1 MPRSPPRSGARGEII
16 VSAALTGHTPS
27 VGIVLSFHQFI
38 NSPKHT
44 VKVEG
49 LLVDARVFLIRP
61 GSFQTLPSS

>member
-1 MPRSPPRSGARGEII
+1 MI
-16 VSAALTGHTPS
+16 SAALTGHTLN

-49 LLVDARVFLIRP
+49 LLVDTRVFLIRT